1 MWWCIL
7 RACRCPRHMSLVV
20 GRPLLVVN
28 PGAFIECLDFFCFL
42 GSVVH
47 RYHFHMTSLQC
58 WQNKERQTQTE
69 TCNKYGFSLLHL
81 SVRSFSVGSLNTRA
95 TLFKSVS
102 KVSRRRGTA
111 ECVFQFWRT
120 LVQKSSR
127 HTPPASQRG
136 AGGTATYLKAAARLF
151 RSPPKAYPPTF
162 LLFVHIVGSNLA
174 IIPSLF
180 VSRSLHD
187 DEYFA
192 HEEVR
197 RLHVNF
203 EIKKMIR
210 HFAEPGEGGRARRG
224 FGWPTCQSRR
234 SRPSRMI
241 KYAPLDN
248 KTVQRWPTLPFSC
261 TGAARHARM
270 PSGRPT
276 TLHSCDGVSL
286 PVVAG

>member
-1 MWWCIL
+1 M
-7 RACRCPRHMSLVV
+7 
-20 GRPLLVVN
+20 
-28 PGAFIECLDFFCFL
+28 
-42 GSVVH
+42 
-47 RYHFHMTSLQC
+47 
-58 WQNKERQTQTE
+58 
-69 TCNKYGFSLLHL
+69 
-81 SVRSFSVGSLNTRA
+81 NTRA

-102 KVSRRRGTA
+102 KVRRRRSTA

-136 AGGTATYLKAAARLF
+136 AGGAATYLKAAARLF

-162 LLFVHIVGSNLA
+162 LLFVYIFGSNLA

-248 KTVQRWPTLPFSC
+248 KTVQKANFTVQQYGSC
-261 TGAARHARM
+261 TPRTHAERPANNTPFMRWGFAAGGCGMSCAHTHPSVRLLDSALRELHATHACRAAGQQH
-270 PSGRPT
+270 PIDDNGEGGFSGRRRRDIPADDRV
-276 TLHSCDGVSL
+276 LGDQRDIHHRRL
-286 PVVAG
+286 AGRWFSYF